1 MGSIRAPCGNMGP
14 TWTRS
19 FAITATSLINALPSS
34 LRVTIVSGSLPKTSF
49 HFKTYL
55 DCRRSRT
62 GSVTERPMLW
72 AVLCKFKKSNTLY
85 VSMSSCN
92 AVVWPAYLKVLSNDF
107 GVVPRREGD
116 KSNRLQGNKT
126 SAWLIYIRISIA
138 HSFYTR
144 SINVEQWP
152 NEASLRPC

>member
-1 MGSIRAPCGNMGP
+1 
-14 TWTRS
+14 
-19 FAITATSLINALPSS
+19 
-34 LRVTIVSGSLPKTSF
+34 
-49 HFKTYL
+49 
-55 DCRRSRT
+55 
-62 GSVTERPMLW
+62 
-72 AVLCKFKKSNTLY
+72 
-85 VSMSSCN
+85 MSSCN
-92 AVVWPAYLKVLSNDF
+92 AVAWPAYLKVLSNDF

-126 SAWLIYIRISIA
+126 SAWLIYIRISIG